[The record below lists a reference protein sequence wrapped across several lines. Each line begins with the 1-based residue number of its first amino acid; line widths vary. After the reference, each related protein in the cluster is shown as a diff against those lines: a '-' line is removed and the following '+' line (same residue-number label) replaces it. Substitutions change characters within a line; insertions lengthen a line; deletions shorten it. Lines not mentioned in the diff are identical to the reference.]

1 MLACHA
7 SAFTYTFRKEVST
20 RAYLPALPNQRLDTS
35 RCAGCSDFL
44 RTQSN
49 TKADAVNAVAA
60 LHHAERTRAW
70 KGYPLEL
77 ICQFSQDSNLT
88 RTVVKVVPP
97 LYALKATQ
105 RRLSIAG
112 HCASAQQAVTA
123 LHCRPLRLSCGS

>member
-60 LHHAERTRAW
+60 LHHAQRTKACVQPIHPIILNV
-70 KGYPLEL
+70 GG
-77 ICQFSQDSNLT
+77 LT
-88 RTVVKVVPP
+88 LVAISWTHDEIPWPTSCGHGCTSKHGAHHGI
-97 LYALKATQ
+97 Y
-105 RRLSIAG
+105 LSIG
-112 HCASAQQAVTA
+112 VT
-123 LHCRPLRLSCGS
+123 GVT